1 MTAACDLVGEES
13 GAEPTTHT
21 TSEQPHSNVGK
32 EIQCRVWKLKEAHCA
47 FAFLVDQLIAAP
59 PTT

>member
-21 TSEQPHSNVGK
+21 RSEDPRGDVGD
-32 EIQCRVWKLKEAHCA
+32 EIQRRVWKLKEAHCVLL
-47 FAFLVDQLIAAP
+47 LVIS
-59 PTT
+59 